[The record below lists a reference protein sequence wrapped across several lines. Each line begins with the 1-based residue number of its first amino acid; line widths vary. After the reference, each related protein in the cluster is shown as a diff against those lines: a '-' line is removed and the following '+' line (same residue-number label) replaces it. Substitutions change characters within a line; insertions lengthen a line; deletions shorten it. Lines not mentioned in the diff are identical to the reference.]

1 MTDALAPISVSP
13 VTAAALL
20 GCSRDHVYDL
30 IAARLVESAKS
41 GSRVLVD
48 YASLLD
54 YFESIRRTA

>member
-1 MTDALAPISVSP
+1 MTDNLPPISVSP
-13 VTAAALL
+13 ITAAGLL

-30 IAARLVESAKS
+30 IDARLIETAKS
-41 GSRVLVD
+41 GSRVLID